1 MLETLTNWLAP
12 YYLQIKFIHLLF
24 VAMWFWSTSVAYTF
38 YLVPLF
44 RAWQQNPDHIDKI
57 HLRNWAM
64 ERFDDGA
71 ILEHIAFPIVL
82 TTGLLL
88 MLIGG
93 WNAASGWFALKLA
106 LVILVFLPIEI
117 VDYYLA
123 HFGGNKVKIRESG
136 HIEAYEPT
144 LRKHWL
150 FLVISTPIVVV
161 SITLVVYL
169 AITKPF

>member
-1 MLETLTNWLAP
+1 M
-12 YYLQIKFIHLLF
+12 
-24 VAMWFWSTSVAYTF
+24 AYTF

-44 RAWQQNPDHIDKI
+44 RAWQQNPEQIDKI

-71 ILEHIAFPIVL
+71 IFEHIAFPIVL
-82 TTGLLL
+82 ITGLLL
-88 MLIGG
+88 MTIGG
-93 WNAASGWFALKLA
+93 WSPNFGWFALKLV
-106 LVILVFLPIEI
+106 LVVLVFLPIEI
-117 VDYYLA
+117 LDYHLA
-123 HFGGNKVKIRESG
+123 HFGGNKEKIRNSG
-136 HIEAYEPT
+136 QIEAYEPVI
-144 LRKHWL
+144 RRHWL